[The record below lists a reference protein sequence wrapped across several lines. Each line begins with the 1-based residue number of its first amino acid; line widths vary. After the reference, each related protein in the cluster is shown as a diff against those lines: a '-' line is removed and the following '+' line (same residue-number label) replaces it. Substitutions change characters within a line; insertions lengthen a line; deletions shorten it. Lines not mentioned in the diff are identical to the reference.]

1 MALLTVIKE
10 IDSAHGK
17 KIHGH
22 TFKIEVE
29 FKGNVE
35 NNMVKNIDFH
45 DIMSPIDEVI
55 NELDKKY
62 IDEVINDRGTVE
74 NIAIY
79 VIKKLKK
86 LNGLSAVS
94 VWEGKD
100 KYVKIFSDEI

>member
-10 IDSAHGK
+10 INSAHGE

-22 TFKIEVE
+22 TFKIEIE
-29 FKGNVE
+29 FKGIIE

-45 DIMSPIDEVI
+45 DVMPLINEVI

-62 IDEVINDRGTVE
+62 IDEIINSRGTVE

-79 VIKKLKK
+79 IIKKLNKISG
-86 LNGLSAVS
+86 LNAVS
-94 VWEGKD
+94 VWEGTD
-100 KYVKIFSDEI
+100 KYVKIFSEEI